1 MKFLNIYTI
10 MGLLNEEISR
20 IRQVMGLNEQVET
33 KGVQFDSSEKK
44 TIDDFVEFVKKE
56 LGIKNEVDVQLQNNK
71 DGIKTTAVYKYQ
83 DEGDE
88 DFEQSEIRVFALGR
102 ALVDV
107 LRSIAHEMV
116 HHHQNEE
123 GELKGKHSNV
133 GGPIEDEAN
142 AVAGEM
148 IKAYGLE
155 HPEIYPEGVE
165 TEMGEQDE
173 GGDTGGD
180 GGGDSSATNA
190 NVTTW
195 ETGVTRGPANQLTIT
210 VWSSDVARG
219 KANPIDQ
226 ISTWESGVSRGK
238 ANPLT

>member
-1 MKFLNIYTI
+1 MSLIS
-10 MGLLNEEISR
+10 EISR
-20 IRQVMGLNEQVET
+20 IRQVMGLNEEVKT

-56 LGIKNEVDVQLQNNK
+56 LGIENEVDVQLQNNK
-71 DGIKTTAVYKYQ
+71 DGIRTTAVYKYQ

-88 DFEQSEIRVFALGR
+88 DFEQSHIKVFALGR

-107 LRSIAHEMV
+107 LRSIAHELV
-116 HHHQNEE
+116 HHKQNED

-148 IKAYGLE
+148 IKKYGLN
-155 HPEIYPEGVE
+155 HPEIYPEGIE
-165 TEMGEQDE
+165 TEMAEQE
-173 GGDTGGD
+173 E
-180 GGGDSSATNA
+180 GGGDSSSTNA
-190 NVTTW
+190 NVSTW
-195 ETGVTRGPANQLTIT
+195 ETGLTRGPANTLTIS
-210 VWSSDVARG
+210 VWDSGVSRG
-219 KANPIDQ
+219 KGNPIDQ
-226 ISTWESGVSRGK
+226 TSKWESGASRGK

>member
-1 MKFLNIYTI
+1 MSLIS
-10 MGLLNEEISR
+10 EISR
-20 IRQVMGLNEQVET
+20 IRQVMGLNEEVKT

-88 DFEQSEIRVFALGR
+88 DFEQSEIRVFALDR

-107 LRSIAHEMV
+107 LRSIAHELV
-116 HHHQNEE
+116 HHMQNEK
-123 GELKGKHSNV
+123 GDLKGKHSNV

-148 IKAYGLE
+148 IKKYGLN
-155 HPEIYPEGVE
+155 HPEIYPEDKE
-165 TEMGEQDE
+165 EMGEQE
-173 GGDTGGD
+173 EGGGGDTGGD
-180 GGGDSSATNA
+180 SSSTNA

-195 ETGVTRGPANQLTIT
+195 ETGLSRGPANQITIT
-210 VWSSDVARG
+210 VWSSDVSRG
-219 KANPIDQ
+219 KGNPIDQ
-226 ISTWESGVSRGK
+226 NSKWETGISRGK

>member
-1 MKFLNIYTI
+1 MSLIN
-10 MGLLNEEISR
+10 EISR

-56 LGIKNEVDVQLQNNK
+56 LDIENEVDVQLQNNK

-116 HHHQNEE
+116 HHKQNED
-123 GELKGKHSNV
+123 GELKGKISNV
-133 GGPIEDEAN
+133 GGSIEDEAN

-165 TEMGEQDE
+165 TEMGEQE
-173 GGDTGGD
+173 EGGGDT
-180 GGGDSSATNA
+180 GGDSSATNA
-190 NVTTW
+190 NVSTW
-195 ETGVTRGPANQLTIT
+195 ETGVTRGPANTLTIS
-210 VWSSDVARG
+210 VWDSGVSRG
-219 KANPIDQ
+219 KGNPIDQ
-226 ISTWESGVSRGK
+226 NSKWESGTSRGK

>member
-1 MKFLNIYTI
+1 MSLIN
-10 MGLLNEEISR
+10 EISR

-56 LGIKNEVDVQLQNNK
+56 LGIENEVDVILQNNK

-88 DFEQSEIRVFALGR
+88 DFEQSEIRVFTLGR

-116 HHHQNEE
+116 HHMQHEK
-123 GELKGKHSNV
+123 GGLKGKQSSAGSPVEN
-133 GGPIEDEAN
+133 EAN
-142 AVAGEM
+142 ALAGE
-148 IKAYGLE
+148 ILRKFGE
-155 HPEIYPEGVE
+155 NHPEIYPEGIGE
-165 TEMGEQDE
+165 FTEQEE
-173 GGDTGGD
+173 GGD

-190 NVTTW
+190 NVSTW
-195 ETGVTRGPANQLTIT
+195 ETGLTRGPANTLTIS
-210 VWSSDVARG
+210 VWD
-219 KANPIDQ
+219 
-226 ISTWESGVSRGK
+226 SGVSRGK
-238 ANPLT
+238 GNPIDQNSKWESGASRGKANSLT

>member
-1 MKFLNIYTI
+1 

-20 IRQVMGLNEQVET
+20 IRQVMGLNEKVET

-56 LGIKNEVDVQLQNNK
+56 LGINNEVDIQLQNNK

-88 DFEQSEIRVFALGR
+88 DFEQSHIKVFALGR

-107 LRSIAHEMV
+107 LRSIAHELV
-116 HHHQNEE
+116 HHKQNED

-165 TEMGEQDE
+165 GVGEFTEQEE
-173 GGDTGGD
+173 GGD

-195 ETGVTRGPANQLTIT
+195 ETGLTRGPSNTLTIS
-210 VWSSDVARG
+210 VWVSGVSRG
-219 KANPIDQ
+219 KGNTIDQ
-226 ISTWESGVSRGK
+226 NSKWESGASRGK

>member
-1 MKFLNIYTI
+1 MSLIN
-10 MGLLNEEISR
+10 EISR

-56 LGIKNEVDVQLQNNK
+56 LGIDNEVDIQLQNNK

-88 DFEQSEIRVFALGR
+88 DFEQSHIKVLAFGR

-107 LRSIAHEMV
+107 LRSIAHELV
-116 HHHQNEE
+116 HHKQNED
-123 GELKGKHSNV
+123 GELKGKISNV
-133 GGPIEDEAN
+133 GGRIEDEAN
-142 AVAGEM
+142 AKAGEF
-148 IKAYGLE
+148 IKKFAQMGND
-155 HPEIYPEGVE
+155 IYPEGVGE
-165 TEMGEQDE
+165 FTEQEE

-190 NVTTW
+190 NVSTW
-195 ETGVTRGPANQLTIT
+195 ETGITRGPANTLTIS
-210 VWSSDVARG
+210 VWDSGVSRG
-219 KANPIDQ
+219 KGNTIDQ
-226 ISTWESGVSRGK
+226 NSKWESGASRGK

>member
-1 MKFLNIYTI
+1 MK
-10 MGLLNEEISR
+10 LNEEISR
-20 IRQVMGLNEQVET
+20 IRKVMGLNEQVET

-56 LGIKNEVDVQLQNNK
+56 LGIENEVDVILQNNK

-88 DFEQSEIRVFALGR
+88 DFEQSHIKVLAFGR

-107 LRSIAHEMV
+107 LRSIAHELV
-116 HHHQNEE
+116 HHKQNED
-123 GELKGKHSNV
+123 GELKGKISNV

-148 IKAYGLE
+148 IKKYGID
-155 HPEIYPEGVE
+155 HPEIYPEGIGE
-165 TEMGEQDE
+165 FTEQEE
-173 GGDTGGD
+173 GGD

-190 NVTTW
+190 NVSTW
-195 ETGVTRGPANQLTIT
+195 ETGLTRGPANTLTIS
-210 VWSSDVARG
+210 VWDSGVSRG
-219 KANPIDQ
+219 KGNPIDQ
-226 ISTWESGVSRGK
+226 NSKWESGVSRGK
-238 ANPLT
+238 ANSLT

>member
-1 MKFLNIYTI
+1 MK
-10 MGLLNEEISR
+10 LNEEISR
-20 IRQVMGLNEQVET
+20 IRKVMGLNEQVET

-148 IKAYGLE
+148 IKAYGLD

-165 TEMGEQDE
+165 TEMGEQEE
-173 GGDTGGD
+173 GGDTGG

-190 NVTTW
+190 NVSTW
-195 ETGVTRGPANQLTIT
+195 ETGITRGPANTLTIS
-210 VWSSDVARG
+210 VWDSGVSRG
-219 KANPIDQ
+219 KGNPIDQ
-226 ISTWESGVSRGK
+226 NSKWESGVGRGK

>member
-1 MKFLNIYTI
+1 MHP
-10 MGLLNEEISR
+10 LNEEISR

-44 TIDDFVEFVKKE
+44 TIEDFVEFVKKE
-56 LGIKNEVDVQLQNNK
+56 LKIDHDVNIQLQNNK

-88 DFEQSEIRVFALGR
+88 NFEQSHIKVYALGR

-116 HHHQNEE
+116 HHKQNED
-123 GELKGKHSNV
+123 GDLKGKHSNV

-165 TEMGEQDE
+165 GVGEFTEQEDGGDI
-173 GGDTGGD
+173 GGDT
-180 GGGDSSATNA
+180 GGDSSATNA
-190 NVTTW
+190 NVSTW
-195 ETGVTRGPANQLTIT
+195 ETGVTRGPANTLTIS
-210 VWSSDVARG
+210 VWDSGVSRG
-219 KANPIDQ
+219 KGNPIDQ
-226 ISTWESGVSRGK
+226 NSKWESGVSRGK

>member
-1 MKFLNIYTI
+1 MSLIN
-10 MGLLNEEISR
+10 EISR

-44 TIDDFVEFVKKE
+44 TIDDFVEFVRKE
-56 LGIKNEVDVQLQNNK
+56 LDIENEVDVILQNNK

-88 DFEQSEIRVFALGR
+88 DFEQSHIKVFALGR

-107 LRSIAHEMV
+107 LRSIAHELV
-116 HHHQNEE
+116 HHKQNED
-123 GELKGKHSNV
+123 GELKGKISNV
-133 GGPIEDEAN
+133 GGHIEDEAN
-142 AVAGEM
+142 ALAGEM
-148 IKAYGLE
+148 IKKYGID

-165 TEMGEQDE
+165 TEMGEQEE

-195 ETGVTRGPANQLTIT
+195 ETGLTRGPANTLTIS
-210 VWSSDVARG
+210 VWDSGVSRG
-219 KANPIDQ
+219 KGNPIDQ
-226 ISTWESGVSRGK
+226 NSKWESGTSRGK

>member
-1 MKFLNIYTI
+1 MSLIS
-10 MGLLNEEISR
+10 EISR
-20 IRQVMGLNEQVET
+20 IRQVMGLNEEVKT

-88 DFEQSEIRVFALGR
+88 DFEQSEIRVFALDR

-107 LRSIAHEMV
+107 LRSIAHELV
-116 HHHQNEE
+116 HHMQNEK
-123 GELKGKHSNV
+123 GDLKGKHSNV

-148 IKAYGLE
+148 IKKYGLN
-155 HPEIYPEGVE
+155 HPEIYPEDKE
-165 TEMGEQDE
+165 EMGEQE
-173 GGDTGGD
+173 EGGGDTGGD
-180 GGGDSSATNA
+180 SSSTNA

-195 ETGVTRGPANQLTIT
+195 ETGLSRGPANQITIT
-210 VWSSDVARG
+210 VWSSDVSRG
-219 KANPIDQ
+219 KGNPIDQ
-226 ISTWESGVSRGK
+226 NSKWETGISRGK

>member
-1 MKFLNIYTI
+1 MSLIN
-10 MGLLNEEISR
+10 EISR

-56 LGIKNEVDVQLQNNK
+56 LGIENEVDIQLQNNK

-88 DFEQSEIRVFALGR
+88 DFEQSHIKVFALGR

-107 LRSIAHEMV
+107 LRSIAHELV
-116 HHHQNEE
+116 HHKQNED

-165 TEMGEQDE
+165 GVGEFTEQEEG
-173 GGDTGGD
+173 GGDTGG
-180 GGGDSSATNA
+180 GDSSSTNA

-195 ETGVTRGPANQLTIT
+195 ETGLTRGPANQITIT
-210 VWSSDVARG
+210 IWSSDVARG
-219 KANPIDQ
+219 KGNPIDQ
-226 ISTWESGVSRGK
+226 NTKWESGASRGK

>member
-1 MKFLNIYTI
+1 MKS
-10 MGLLNEEISR
+10 LNEEISR
-20 IRQVMGLNEQVET
+20 IKQVMGLNEQVEI

-56 LGIKNEVDVQLQNNK
+56 LGIENEVDVILQNNK

-83 DEGDE
+83 DGGDE
-88 DFEQSEIRVFALGR
+88 DFEQSHIKVLALGR

-107 LRSIAHEMV
+107 LRSIAHELV
-116 HHHQNEE
+116 HHKQNED
-123 GELKGKHSNV
+123 GELKGKISNV

-148 IKAYGLE
+148 IKKFGIV

-165 TEMGEQDE
+165 TEMGEQEE
-173 GGDTGGD
+173 GGDT
-180 GGGDSSATNA
+180 GGDSSATNA

-195 ETGVTRGPANQLTIT
+195 ETGLTRGPANTLTIS
-210 VWSSDVARG
+210 VWD
-219 KANPIDQ
+219 
-226 ISTWESGVSRGK
+226 SGVSRGK
-238 ANPLT
+238 ANPIDQNSKWESGTSRGKANPLT

>member
-1 MKFLNIYTI
+1 

-20 IRQVMGLNEQVET
+20 IRQVMGLNEKVET

-56 LGIKNEVDVQLQNNK
+56 LGINNEVDIQLQNNK

-88 DFEQSEIRVFALGR
+88 DFEQSHIKVFALGR

-107 LRSIAHEMV
+107 LRSIAHELV
-116 HHHQNEE
+116 HHKQNED

-165 TEMGEQDE
+165 GVGEFTEQEEG
-173 GGDTGGD
+173 GGDTGG
-180 GGGDSSATNA
+180 GDSSSTNA

-195 ETGVTRGPANQLTIT
+195 ETGLTRGPANQITIT
-210 VWSSDVARG
+210 IWSSDVARG
-219 KANPIDQ
+219 KGNPIDQ
-226 ISTWESGVSRGK
+226 NTKWESGASRGK

>member
-1 MKFLNIYTI
+1 

-56 LGIKNEVDVQLQNNK
+56 LSIDNEVDIQLQNNK

-88 DFEQSEIRVFALGR
+88 DFEQSHIKVFALGR

-107 LRSIAHEMV
+107 LRSIAHELV
-116 HHHQNEE
+116 HHKQNED

-165 TEMGEQDE
+165 GVGEFTEQEEG
-173 GGDTGGD
+173 GGDTGG
-180 GGGDSSATNA
+180 GDSSSTNA

-195 ETGVTRGPANQLTIT
+195 ETGLTRGPANQITIT
-210 VWSSDVARG
+210 IWSSDVARG
-219 KANPIDQ
+219 KGNPIDQ
-226 ISTWESGVSRGK
+226 NTKWESGASRGK

>member
-1 MKFLNIYTI
+1 

-20 IRQVMGLNEQVET
+20 IRQVMGLNEKVET

-56 LGIKNEVDVQLQNNK
+56 LGINNEVDIQLQNNK

-88 DFEQSEIRVFALGR
+88 DFEQSHIKVFALGR

-107 LRSIAHEMV
+107 LRSIAHELV
-116 HHHQNEE
+116 HHKQNED

-165 TEMGEQDE
+165 GVGEFTEQEEG
-173 GGDTGGD
+173 GGDTGG
-180 GGGDSSATNA
+180 GDSSSTNA

-195 ETGVTRGPANQLTIT
+195 ETGLTRGPANQITIT
-210 VWSSDVARG
+210 IWSSDVARG
-219 KANPIDQ
+219 KGNPIDQ
-226 ISTWESGVSRGK
+226 NSKWESGASRGK

>member
-10 MGLLNEEISR
+10 MGLLNEELSR

-33 KGVQFDSSEKK
+33 KGVHFDSSDKK
-44 TIDDFVEFVKKE
+44 TIDDFVDFVKKE

-88 DFEQSEIRVFALGR
+88 DFEQSKIRVFALRR

-116 HHHQNEE
+116 HHLQNEE

-165 TEMGEQDE
+165 TEMGEQEE

-190 NVTTW
+190 NVSTW
-195 ETGVTRGPANQLTIT
+195 ETGVTRGPANTLTIN
-210 VWSSDVARG
+210 VWVSGVSRG

-226 ISTWESGVSRGK
+226 ISTWESGASRGK